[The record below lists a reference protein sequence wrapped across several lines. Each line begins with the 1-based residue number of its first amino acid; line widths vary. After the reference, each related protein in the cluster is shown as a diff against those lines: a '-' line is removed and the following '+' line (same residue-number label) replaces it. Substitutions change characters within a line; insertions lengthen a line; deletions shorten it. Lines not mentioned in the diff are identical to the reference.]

1 MENTTEPPLRDVAA
15 LTRAVEKVFRKL
27 VRLLL
32 GRISLKK
39 LQEMLQTIFVEES
52 EAKLAKDQPRK
63 IISMSEL
70 AVLTGFDTRTI
81 NKIRTNDSYSK
92 PFHTAEGF
100 LREITPECS
109 VIDVWESDAK
119 YLDAKTGKPK
129 VLKLKGSEDSF
140 EALVADSVSTRGI
153 TSGSFLR
160 RLKSSKSVV
169 VDEDKGE
176 VRMIDDAYTPF
187 DREGQ
192 MATVSVGL
200 AAVCN
205 LVETIIFNVNAA
217 TPEEANLYQRGSW
230 THRLGKADK
239 EKLRATVTPFLK
251 EQDHR
256 ARDILRTFEQASFE
270 PGQMTAGISMFYF
283 EEEIPEK

>member
-1 MENTTEPPLRDVAA
+1 MVNTPEPPLRDVAV

-52 EAKLAKDQPRK
+52 EAKFRKDEPRK
-63 IISMSEL
+63 TISMSEL
-70 AVLTGFDTRTI
+70 AVLTGLDTRTI
-81 NKIRTNDSYSK
+81 NNIRANDAYLK

-109 VIDVWESDAK
+109 VIDVWESHAK
-119 YLDAKTGKPK
+119 YQDPETGKPK
-129 VLKLKGSEDSF
+129 VLKLKGTEDSF
-140 EALVADSVSTRGI
+140 EALIGDAISTRGV
-153 TSGSFLR
+153 TAGSFLR
-160 RLKSSKSVV
+160 RLKSNRSVV
-169 VDEDKGE
+169 VNDEKGE

-192 MATVSVGL
+192 LATVSVGM

-205 LVETIIFNVNAA
+205 LVETIIFNVNAP
-217 TPEEANLYQRGSW
+217 TPEEAKLYQRGSW
-230 THRLGKADK
+230 THRLRKQDK
-239 EKLRATVTPFLK
+239 EELRTVVTSFLK
-251 EQDHR
+251 QQDHE
-256 ARDILRTFEQASFE
+256 ARDILRSFEQESFE
-270 PGQMTAGISMFYF
+270 LNQMTAGISMFYF
-283 EEEIPEK
+283 EEEIPER